1 MKTVHLG
8 DIMVSRRESLTP
20 AHFPNE
26 EFELFSIPA
35 HDSGGFET
43 KSGKDIG
50 SSKQVVKPGDV
61 LVSRI
66 VPHIRRARVVGDSH
80 GLRQIASGEWIAF
93 RGTTFFPEYLRHYLL
108 SDVFHR
114 QFMNTVA
121 GVGGSLLRA
130 RPTHV
135 KKISLPLPP
144 LGEQRR
150 IAAILDQADA
160 IRTKRRQQ
168 LTPLGELPGSLFW
181 SNFSANYPIVRLE
194 EVGIVQGGLQIS
206 RARAANPIEVPYL
219 RVANVQRSNLDL
231 SEIKLLRAT
240 DREITRTR
248 LITGDLLF
256 VEGHASQFE
265 VGRVSLWNGELRE
278 CVHQNH
284 LIRFRANRRRLEPRF
299 AEIWFNTQ
307 RGATHFRRAARTTS
321 GLHTISAT
329 TVKSAPLPLPPIE
342 IQRAFVERV
351 ERINAQRSRVEAALA
366 CDDEL
371 FASLQSR
378 AFKGEL

>member
-1 MKTVHLG
+1 
-8 DIMVSRRESLTP
+8 MVSRRESLTP